1 MERLT
6 FGAAVKLLTSREP
19 RYQSDGYY
27 FIKDSLERTL
37 ARLRKEEL
45 EEHRQVTGPELLE
58 GLIDHALAEFGSMA
72 VSVLESWGISDGE
85 DVGKMVFLLI
95 GVGAFGRSDEDSPED
110 FVGVVDLRERL
121 LRPYRP
127 SRRVLAPASQGV
139 AKAGAEPTARGNQ
152 PAESKEL

>member
-1 MERLT
+1 MEKLN
-6 FGAAVKLLTSREP
+6 FGEAVKMIAAREP
-19 RYQSDGYY
+19 RYLPDGFY
-27 FIKDSLERTL
+27 FIKDSLERTINN
-37 ARLRKEEL
+37 LRKEEL

-58 GLIDHALAEFGSMA
+58 GLIEHALSEFGSMA
-72 VSVLESWGISDGE
+72 VSVLESWGIRDGE

-127 SRRVLAPASQGV
+127 SRSVLATAPTQGN
-139 AKAGAEPTARGNQ
+139 GEPPARGNQ